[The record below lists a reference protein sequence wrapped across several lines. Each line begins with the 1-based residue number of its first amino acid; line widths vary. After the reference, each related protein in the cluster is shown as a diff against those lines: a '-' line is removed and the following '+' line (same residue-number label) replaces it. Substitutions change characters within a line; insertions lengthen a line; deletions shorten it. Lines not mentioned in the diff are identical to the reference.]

1 MVSQIRPSQLS
12 TWLETARAHGEPV
25 VLDVREPSELRVAS
39 IKADGFELITIP
51 MGLIPP
57 RLNEL
62 DPAQPVAC
70 LCHHGMRSLQVAQ
83 FLKQSGLERVSNL
96 SGGIA
101 AWAAQVDPDMSQY

>member
-1 MVSQIRPSQLS
+1 MIRQLQA
-12 TWLETARAHGEPV
+12 TELQEWLADTTREQPL
-25 VLDVREPSELRVAS
+25 VLDVREPWEHEVCNIGGSRLLPMQDIPARVKELPTDTDIV
-39 IKADGFELITIP
+39 
-51 MGLIPP
+51 
-57 RLNEL
+57 
-62 DPAQPVAC
+62 V

>member
-1 MVSQIRPSQLS
+1 LIRQLQA
-12 TWLETARAHGEPV
+12 TELQEWLADTTREQPL
-25 VLDVREPSELRVAS
+25 VLDVREPWEHEVCNIAGSRLLPMQDIPARVQELP
-39 IKADGFELITIP
+39 ADTDI
-51 MGLIPP
+51 
-57 RLNEL
+57 
-62 DPAQPVAC
+62 VV

>member
-1 MVSQIRPSQLS
+1 LIRQLQA
-12 TWLETARAHGEPV
+12 TELQEWLADTTREQPL
-25 VLDVREPSELRVAS
+25 VLDVREPWEHEVCNIAGSRLLPMQDIPARVQELPTETDIV
-39 IKADGFELITIP
+39 
-51 MGLIPP
+51 
-57 RLNEL
+57 
-62 DPAQPVAC
+62 V

>member
-1 MVSQIRPSQLS
+1 LIRQLQA
-12 TWLETARAHGEPV
+12 TELQEWLADTTREQPL
-25 VLDVREPSELRVAS
+25 VLDVREPWEHEVCNIAGSRLLPMQDIPARVKELPTDTDIV
-39 IKADGFELITIP
+39 
-51 MGLIPP
+51 
-57 RLNEL
+57 
-62 DPAQPVAC
+62 V

>member
-1 MVSQIRPSQLS
+1 MIRQLQA
-12 TWLETARAHGEPV
+12 TELQEWLADTTREQPL
-25 VLDVREPSELRVAS
+25 VLDVREPWEHEVCHIAGSRLLPMQEIPARVKELPTDTDIV
-39 IKADGFELITIP
+39 
-51 MGLIPP
+51 
-57 RLNEL
+57 
-62 DPAQPVAC
+62 V

>member
-1 MVSQIRPSQLS
+1 MIQQLQA
-12 TWLETARAHGEPV
+12 TELQEWLADTTREQPL
-25 VLDVREPSELRVAS
+25 VLDVREPWEHEVCNIAGSRLLPMQDIPARVKELPTDTDIV
-39 IKADGFELITIP
+39 
-51 MGLIPP
+51 
-57 RLNEL
+57 
-62 DPAQPVAC
+62 V

>member
-1 MVSQIRPSQLS
+1 MIRQLQA
-12 TWLETARAHGEPV
+12 TELQEWLADTTREQPL
-25 VLDVREPSELRVAS
+25 VLDVREPWEHEVCHIAGSRLLPMQDIPARVKELPTDTDIV
-39 IKADGFELITIP
+39 
-51 MGLIPP
+51 
-57 RLNEL
+57 
-62 DPAQPVAC
+62 V

>member
-1 MVSQIRPSQLS
+1 MIRQLQA
-12 TWLETARAHGEPV
+12 TELQEWLADTTREQPL
-25 VLDVREPSELRVAS
+25 VLDVREPWEHEVCNIAGSRLLPMQDIPARVQELPTDTDIV
-39 IKADGFELITIP
+39 
-51 MGLIPP
+51 
-57 RLNEL
+57 
-62 DPAQPVAC
+62 V

>member
-1 MVSQIRPSQLS
+1 MIRQLQA
-12 TWLETARAHGEPV
+12 TELQEWLADTTREQPL
-25 VLDVREPSELRVAS
+25 VLDVREPWEHEVCNIAGSRLLPMQEIPARVQELP
-39 IKADGFELITIP
+39 ADTDI
-51 MGLIPP
+51 
-57 RLNEL
+57 
-62 DPAQPVAC
+62 VV

>member
-1 MVSQIRPSQLS
+1 MQDIP
-12 TWLETARAHGEPV
+12 ARVKELPTDTDIV
-25 VLDVREPSELRVAS
+25 V
-39 IKADGFELITIP
+39 
-51 MGLIPP
+51 
-57 RLNEL
+57 
-62 DPAQPVAC
+62 

>member
-1 MVSQIRPSQLS
+1 LQATELQE
-12 TWLETARAHGEPV
+12 WLADTTREQPL
-25 VLDVREPSELRVAS
+25 VLDVREPWEHEVCNIAGSRLLPMQDIPARVKELPTDTDIV
-39 IKADGFELITIP
+39 
-51 MGLIPP
+51 
-57 RLNEL
+57 
-62 DPAQPVAC
+62 V

>member
-1 MVSQIRPSQLS
+1 MIRQLQA
-12 TWLETARAHGEPV
+12 TELQEWLADTTREQPL
-25 VLDVREPSELRVAS
+25 VLDVREPWEHEVCNIAGSRLLPMQDIPARVQELP
-39 IKADGFELITIP
+39 ADTDI
-51 MGLIPP
+51 
-57 RLNEL
+57 
-62 DPAQPVAC
+62 VV

>member
-1 MVSQIRPSQLS
+1 MIRQLQA
-12 TWLETARAHGEPV
+12 TELQEWLADTTREQPL
-25 VLDVREPSELRVAS
+25 VLDVREPWEHEVCNIAGSRLLPMQDIPARVKELPTDTDIV
-39 IKADGFELITIP
+39 
-51 MGLIPP
+51 
-57 RLNEL
+57 
-62 DPAQPVAC
+62 V